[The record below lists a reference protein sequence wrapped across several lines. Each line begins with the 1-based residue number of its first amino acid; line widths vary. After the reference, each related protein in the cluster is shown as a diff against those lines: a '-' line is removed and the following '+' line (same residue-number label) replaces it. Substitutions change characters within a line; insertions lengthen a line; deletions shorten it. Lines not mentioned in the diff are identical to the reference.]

1 MSEIDDNVD
10 ITQLIGVCV
19 FCGKVIFNPGMSAP
33 SIRKISLEH
42 IRQCKEHPLR
52 VKKELR

>member
-1 MSEIDDNVD
+1 MSEIGDNVD

-52 VKKELR
+52 VKKELG